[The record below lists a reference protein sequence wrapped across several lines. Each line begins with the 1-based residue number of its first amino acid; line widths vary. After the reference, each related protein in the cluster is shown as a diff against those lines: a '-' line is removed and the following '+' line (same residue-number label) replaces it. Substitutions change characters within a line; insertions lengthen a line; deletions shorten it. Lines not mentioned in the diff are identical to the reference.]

1 MKNTRPFWI
10 LGGIILVILGVFIL
24 FRPLSFTGWVSRLAG
39 VVLLVSGVVR
49 WMDDKTLG
57 KPPLRDHPLL
67 IALLG
72 LVLLLSPLI
81 PVRLAG
87 IVLGLWALFSGIVC
101 LVSSWRLGQLTTVWH
116 GLTLRGMIQVG
127 LGLLLLV
134 QPAIVSLAIG
144 IPIGLAFIALGL
156 WLAVQH
162 AR

>member
-1 MKNTRPFWI
+1 MKNTRPFWL
-10 LGGIILVILGVFIL
+10 LGGIVLVILGVIIL
-24 FRPLSFTGWVSRLAG
+24 FRPVSFTGWVSRLAG
-39 VVLLVSGVVR
+39 IVLLVSGLLR
-49 WMDDKTLG
+49 WMDDQTLG

-67 IALLG
+67 LSLLG

-87 IVLGLWALFSGIVC
+87 IALGLWALFSGIKC
-101 LVSSWRLGQLTTVWH
+101 LISSWRLGQLAVVWH
-116 GLTLRGMIQVG
+116 GLTLRGMIQAA
-127 LGLLLLV
+127 LGLLLLA

-144 IPIGLAFIALGL
+144 IPIGLALIALGL